1 MKDKE
6 IVKSKEIVS
15 ELSNTQRLTVK
26 KYDSAITILKE
37 YRKDG
42 THDWI
47 TSKGI
52 SVPREIVPK
61 LIEVIKE

>member
-1 MKDKE
+1 MKNK
-6 IVKSKEIVS
+6 KIVS
-15 ELSNTQRLTVK
+15 ELSNTQRLAVK
-26 KYDSAITILKE
+26 KYDDAVTILKE

-42 THDWI
+42 DHDWV

-61 LIEVIKE
+61 LIEAITE

>member
-1 MKDKE
+1 MKNK
-6 IVKSKEIVS
+6 KIVS
-15 ELSNTQRLTVK
+15 ELSNTQRLAVK
-26 KYDSAITILKE
+26 KYDDAVTILKE

-42 THDWI
+42 DYDWV

-61 LIEVIKE
+61 LIEAITE